1 MPGPLGVGFG
11 CYLALPDA
19 LYRRTCLTSS
29 RSPLRFSS
37 RGEHRGLRPLV
48 SDSKPFDAARR
59 RCGSLPVTMH
69 GVSLSVGSAHGIYE
83 PCPPMMDR
91 LQSGGF
97 IGTASILT
105 SRQR

>member
-19 LYRRTCLTSS
+19 LCRRSCSASS

-59 RCGSLPVTMH
+59 RCGSL
-69 GVSLSVGSAHGIYE
+69 GSAHGIYE
-83 PCPPMMDR
+83 PCLPMMDR